1 MASSGWQ
8 RPPGSGQESRQVL
21 RNTVSFANLKQEDS
35 DSDTESTSKPHGRR
49 AFSEANGF
57 PRKRISDDDESP
69 SYDDS
74 FMSRSDDVTDL
85 TPTESSTA
93 QESADKENMSA
104 GELIT
109 NEDAATA
116 VAELSREID
125 AQALYSPDACVFV
138 ANLAQNQDDL
148 HLQSE
153 VTKVFGRFGTVFVK
167 IKRDKRFMPFAFC
180 QFTKPFHA
188 DRALAEGRGLEIL
201 GRPCRTEKCNG
212 NLVYIV
218 CRRNRRA
225 VQHEE
230 ARTLLEPYGV
240 IAWIKDLDRA
250 IQVRLKL
257 PPSVLVQ
264 YEMFDARR
272 DVAKALGHNT
282 IFVVM
287 PYDAKVA
294 QDPSERDPSDVTFM
308 EAYDKDRRSA
318 FFGGLPMCTDED
330 FVRSLASVCG
340 TVLSVQIKSTS
351 DIHTGLP
358 NSFAFVEFDRPDAP
372 DEAVRIYNG
381 RMVHGLSLRVERK
394 RTKTPMTTPVRAT
407 SFGPIPPN
415 RPHRRTTSTYS
426 TYSAYSNSSND
437 RLVLPHRPYRA
448 NNNALVP
455 MNAQHQS
462 VEGQYPR
469 QPHLNHTP
477 QRVFSPRTAAIIAS
491 QELPDDSPM
500 PSPLR
505 PSPLRL
511 TPRRPGAIRPSS
523 MVRFAPSPVPLMSP
537 SSSSS
542 VEFHHP
548 KPISPVRKPSVLGP
562 SFSDRMAGNGRA
574 VTYDFSLVPET
585 AADRLKMASEE
596 THKTL
601 RRGEESMRQIDQSL
615 MNHRDFSRYIEH
627 AVKASRAKREAEQN
641 KSSDDTE
648 DWTDCTESVDEQAAL
663 EDKTGSNRS
672 LLLRA
677 HLSAENLK
685 RNKLSEER
693 LKRSCRS
700 EDNLRRGRYLISIE
714 DLRAPKDGK
723 SVETSVKV
731 VKKSYK
737 SPGTESTHTVPG
749 RSSARTFTQH
759 DACTQ
764 TVEPV
769 PHYVP
774 MIQHYAPQG
783 YHGMTMHPMA
793 HSVPHHMHSQYGYM
807 PAPYAPQL
815 PYPPPGQ
822 FVYQGYTMGHPAPHE
837 MPDNTAEKPE
847 KQRGRRERRAK

>member
-8 RPPGSGQESRQVL
+8 RPPGSGQESRQIL

-74 FMSRSDDVTDL
+74 FLSRSDDVTDL

-93 QESADKENMSA
+93 QESADKENLPV

-240 IAWIKDLDRA
+240 IAWIKDLDRV
-250 IQVRLKL
+250 IQLRLKL

-351 DIHTGLP
+351 DIHTGMP

-372 DEAVRIYNG
+372 EEAVRIYNG

-437 RLVLPHRPYRA
+437 RLTLPHRPYRA

-455 MNAQHQS
+455 MNSQHQS
-462 VEGQYPR
+462 VE
-469 QPHLNHTP
+469 
-477 QRVFSPRTAAIIAS
+477 
-491 QELPDDSPM
+491 
-500 PSPLR
+500 
-505 PSPLRL
+505 
-511 TPRRPGAIRPSS
+511 GAIRPSS
-523 MVRFAPSPVPLMSP
+523 MVRFAPSPIPLMSP

-562 SFSDRMAGNGRA
+562 SFSDRVAGNGRA

-601 RRGEESMRQIDQSL
+601 KRGEESMRQIDQSL

-648 DWTDCTESVDEQAAL
+648 DWTDCTGSVDEQAAL

-723 SVETSVKV
+723 SVETSLKV
-731 VKKSYK
+731 VKKPYK

-749 RSSARTFTQH
+749 RCSARTSTQH

-764 TVEPV
+764 TVEPM

-774 MIQHYAPQG
+774 MIQHYAPHG
-783 YHGMTMHPMA
+783 YNGMTMHPMA
-793 HSVPHHMHSQYGYM
+793 HSIPHHMHSQYGYM

-815 PYPPPGQ
+815 PYPPPGHI
-822 FVYQGYTMGHPAPHE
+822 VYQGYTMGHPAPRE
-837 MPDNTAEKPE
+837 MPDNSAEKPE
-847 KQRGRRERRAK
+847 KPRGRRERRAK